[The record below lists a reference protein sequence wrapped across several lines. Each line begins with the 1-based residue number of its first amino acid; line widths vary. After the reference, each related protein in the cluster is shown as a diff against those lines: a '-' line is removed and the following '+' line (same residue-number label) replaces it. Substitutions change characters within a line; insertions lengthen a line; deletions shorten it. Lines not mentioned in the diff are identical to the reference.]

1 MAVLQWTLLAT
12 FLAFFSADPA
22 AAVIVTVNG
31 TAITKG
37 DVDFAAMQLGMTDEQ
52 KAQEQ
57 PKLIEQLI
65 ERQLVRKFLSVKKIE
80 PVSAEVQEQ
89 IARAEELVRKRGE
102 DPKTFLPK
110 IGYTKA
116 RLKNELELPSAW
128 QVYARR
134 TLTPEQFKDYFN
146 GHRQEFDGTQL
157 RGSQI
162 FLKLPKTPS
171 DSEVANK
178 KQVLTDL
185 RSQILAKKISFADA
199 ARQHSEAPT
208 KEHGG
213 DVGLFGW
220 RGKLPPTVSQAAF
233 ALKVEEVS
241 DPIQSPFG
249 MHLIQVTERHPG
261 DLSLEDVRPI
271 VFDRLSQELW
281 KTTVATERATAK
293 IGQK

>member
-12 FLAFFSADPA
+12 LLAFFSADPA
-22 AAVIVTVNG
+22 ATVIVSVNG
-31 TAITKG
+31 TPITKG
-37 DVDFAAMQLGMTDEQ
+37 DLDFAAMQLGMTDDQ
-52 KAQEQ
+52 KIHEQ

-65 ERQLVRKFLSVKKIE
+65 ERQLIRKFLSSKKID

-110 IGYTKA
+110 IGYTKT

-128 QVYARR
+128 RAYVRR
-134 TLTPEQFKDYFN
+134 TVTPEQFKEYFN
-146 GHRQEFDGTQL
+146 DHHQEFDGTQL

-162 FLKLPKTPS
+162 FLKLPKPPTDS
-171 DSEVANK
+171 DVATK
-178 KQVLTDL
+178 TQALADL
-185 RSQILAKKISFADA
+185 RRQILDKTISFADA
-199 ARQHSEAPT
+199 AKQHSEAPT
-208 KEHGG
+208 KVQGG
-213 DVGLFGW
+213 DIGLFGW
-220 RGKLPPTVSQAAF
+220 RGKLPPTVSKAAF
-233 ALKVEEVS
+233 DLKVGELSE
-241 DPIQSPFG
+241 PIQSPFG

-271 VFDRLSQELW
+271 IFDRLSQDLW
-281 KTTVATERATAK
+281 KATVADERATAK